1 MTLFFDFDGTIVDV
15 SGRYYALHLHCLK
28 DASKPIGSDAYWALK
43 RDNVPEAA
51 IIAEHY
57 PTEDFAAYEAQRMSL
72 IEDPAFLE
80 HDTLIP
86 GARETLA
93 QLSETTT
100 LILVTLR
107 KRPNELRQQ
116 FDRLDLRQ
124 YFKDVLVAAPN
135 LGPWQT
141 KVEMIKP
148 YVQIG
153 DWIIGDTDA
162 DVLAAQALSITSC
175 ATLTGIRSEAK
186 LAAMHPDHIISDI
199 TKLPA
204 LFEKAAS

>member
-28 DASKPIGSDAYWALK
+28 DASKPISSNAYWTLK

-51 IIAEHY
+51 ILAEHY
-57 PTEDFAAYEAQRMSL
+57 PAEDFTAYEAKRMSL
-72 IEDPAFLE
+72 IEDPRFLE
-80 HDTLIP
+80 HDKLIP

-93 QLSETTT
+93 QLSEAMT

-107 KRPNELRQQ
+107 KRPDELRQQ
-116 FDRLDLRQ
+116 FDALDLRQ

-135 LGPWQT
+135 IGPWQT
-141 KVEMIKP
+141 KVQMIKP
-148 YVQIG
+148 YIQTG

-162 DVLAAQALSITSC
+162 DVLAARHLGMTSC

-186 LAAMHPDHIISDI
+186 LSAMHPTHIISDI
-199 TKLPA
+199 TKLPN
-204 LFEKAAS
+204 LLQNK